1 MSEPR
6 KVSADFK
13 FNGKSMKTVLKTYL
27 QTVKYTDVASG
38 DSDQLDITLQNIE
51 MDWLNGK
58 YPKKGDQV
66 NGMITFMNW
75 EKEGKDKKLSCGSF
89 VLDNIKFSGGP
100 LIADLGCLAVP
111 ANGSFNTRER
121 TKTWKKVTIKGI
133 ADEIARKYGLIL
145 KYSGTDIKINS
156 IEQSQKT
163 DSAFLYE
170 ICDTY
175 GLSMKVYNNAIVIYD
190 QSAMEKKKAVA
201 TLNRESFVDD
211 KWEFEDSLAG
221 VYTGARISYKSGND
235 SEDISVYVGLKA
247 EDASDS
253 RVLKI
258 NEIADSVAD
267 AYRKAAV
274 QVNKSNE
281 SATKLSGDIWPNPKI
296 CAGATVKITGM
307 GKANGK
313 YFVEKSTIEV
323 SDSGTRQNVEMHK
336 CQTRLSYT
344 PKAKAAPS
352 HGAAGTANSHKAGDI
367 VNFNGGM
374 HYESSHAGAKG
385 YSAKA
390 GPAKI
395 TLGPDSAGNGGAHP
409 WHLVHTDD
417 TSNVYGWV
425 DEGTFS

>member
-6 KVSADFK
+6 KISADLK
-13 FNGKSMKTVLKTYL
+13 FNGKSMNTFLRTYL
-27 QTVKYTDVASG
+27 ETVTYTDVASG
-38 DSDQLDITLQNIE
+38 SSDQLDITLQNIE

-66 NGMITFMNW
+66 SGTISFMNW
-75 EKEGKDKKLSCGSF
+75 EKEGKSKKISCGSF

-100 LIADLGCLAVP
+100 LIAQFGCLAIP

-121 TKTWKKVTIKGI
+121 TKTWKEVTTKGI
-133 ADEIARKYGLIL
+133 ANEIARKYGLIL
-145 KYSGTDIKINS
+145 RYSGTDVKINS

-170 ICDTY
+170 ICETY

-190 QSAMEKKKAVA
+190 QTAMEKKKVVA

-211 KWEFEDSLAG
+211 NWDFEDSIAG

-235 SEDISVYVGLKA
+235 NEDISVYVGMKA
-247 EDASDS
+247 ENASGS

-258 NEIADSVAD
+258 NEMADSVSD

-274 QVNKSNE
+274 KVNKSNE
-281 SATKLSGDIWPNPKI
+281 SATKLSGEIWPDPKI

-323 SDSGTRQNVEMHK
+323 SDSGTKQNVEMHK
-336 CQTRLSYT
+336 CQIRLSYT
-344 PKAKAAPS
+344 PKAAP
-352 HGAAGTANSHKAGDI
+352 AKKTAEKPKGYKVGDI
-367 VNFNGGM
+367 VTFNGGM
-374 HYESSHAGAKG
+374 HYVSSHAGAKG
-385 YSAKA
+385 SNAKA

-395 TLGPDSAGNGGAHP
+395 TLGPDSAGNGGTHP